1 METIQNLENVTAM
14 SQQADHTLKIS
25 ATGENALNNIIDS
38 IRSEGGDI
46 FSIINSNES
55 TLEDVFLTLT
65 GKEIRDQASEKAAP
79 TPHGHGA
86 KAPARVR

>member
-1 METIQNLENVTAM
+1 M
-14 SQQADHTLKIS
+14 SQQCHSRLDHTLKIS

-86 KAPARVR
+86 KAQARVR